1 MKVNPEDLKT
11 VLRHYPTGVT
21 VVTVLGEDG
30 TPHGLTVNAFMS
42 LSMAP
47 PSVVVSLNREGR
59 TARVLEE
66 SGAYAVN
73 ILGEGQ
79 EALVWRFADP
89 RKSMEERFAGVNM
102 EQSGRWVFLPDSVG
116 IVAAE
121 VREVIPIFDH
131 LLFVGEVVE
140 ARLLHPE
147 RLPLVYWNR
156 EIFRGPHRD
165 RGG

>member
-1 MKVNPEDLKT
+1 MPGTPDDLKA
-11 VLRHYPTGVT
+11 VLRHYPTGIT
-21 VVTVLGEDG
+21 VVTVLAPDG
-30 TPHGLTVNAFMS
+30 TPYGLTVNAFMS

-66 SGAYAVN
+66 ARKYAVN

-79 EALVWRFADP
+79 EELVWRFADP
-89 RKSMEERFAGVNM
+89 RRSMEERFEGLTVDT
-102 EQSGRWVFLPDSVG
+102 QDGWVILPESVG
-116 IVAAE
+116 VILAD
-121 VREVIPIFDH
+121 VREVLPVYDH
-131 LLFVGEVVE
+131 ILFVGKVMD

-156 EIFRGPHRD
+156 EVFRGPHRD
-165 RGG
+165 R